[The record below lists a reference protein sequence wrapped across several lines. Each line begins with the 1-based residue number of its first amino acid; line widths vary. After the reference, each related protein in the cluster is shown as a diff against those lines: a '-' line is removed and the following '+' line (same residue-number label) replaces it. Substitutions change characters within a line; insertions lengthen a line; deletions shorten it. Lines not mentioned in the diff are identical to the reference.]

1 MSIIDYAERSN
12 IHSHE
17 LPDSELL
24 ANAPSIFASQAMPGV
39 SSKYTFLPT
48 SRIVDAMRS
57 EGWKPIEAKQT
68 RPRLEARRGFQ
79 MHQVRFQRR
88 DQVAELDEF
97 APEVV
102 LLNSHDRS
110 SGYQIHAGMFR
121 FVCKNGM
128 LVADSLIPAIHV
140 RHTGQELGLIISA
153 SFDILSQL
161 PKIADR
167 VSQFRSTLL
176 SDAAAGDFA
185 TRALSLRYADPTT
198 APIRAEQLLDVRRG
212 EDTGRDLWN
221 VTNRVQE
228 NLLRGGMKDTYR
240 VNRAGKQFRAM
251 RAIRGLDANVKINLG
266 IWSLA
271 ESFRQ
276 N

>member
-1 MSIIDYAERSN
+1 MSLIDYAERSN

-102 LLNSHDRS
+102 LLNSHDRP

-161 PKIADR
+161 PKIADQ
-167 VSQFRSTLL
+167 VTEFRTRML
-176 SDAAAGDFA
+176 SDPAAGEFA
-185 TRALSLRYADPTT
+185 TRALALRYTEPTA

-212 EDTGRDLWN
+212 EDCGRDLWS

-240 VNRAGKQFRAM
+240 VNRTGKPFRAM
-251 RAIRGLDANVKINLG
+251 RAIRGLDSNVKINLG
-266 IWSLA
+266 IWALA
-271 ESFRQ
+271 ESFR
-276 N
+276 NN

>member
-1 MSIIDYAERSN
+1 MSLIDYAERSN

-17 LPDSELL
+17 LPDAELQ
-24 ANAPSIFASQAMPGV
+24 AAAPSIFAQTAMPGV
-39 SSKYTFLPT
+39 SGKYTFLPT
-48 SRIVDAMRS
+48 SRIVDAMRN
-57 EGWKPIEAKQT
+57 EGWKPIEARQT

-185 TRALSLRYADPTT
+185 AKALALRYADPTT

-212 EDTGRDLWN
+212 EDAGRDLWN

-228 NLLRGGMKDTYR
+228 NLLRGGMKDSYR
-240 VNRAGKQFRAM
+240 LNRAGKPFRAM